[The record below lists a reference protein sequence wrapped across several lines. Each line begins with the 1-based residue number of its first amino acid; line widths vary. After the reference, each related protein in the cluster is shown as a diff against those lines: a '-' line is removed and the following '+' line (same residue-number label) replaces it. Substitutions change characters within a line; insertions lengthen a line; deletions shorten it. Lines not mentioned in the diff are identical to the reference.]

1 MRNLSGANG
10 QKGSDRMIYADNAA
24 TTRLSSAAREA
35 MLPYLD
41 SLYGNPSSLHAA
53 GREAR
58 AALETARERVA
69 SCMGAAPEEI
79 LFTSGG
85 SESDNQALITA
96 AAYGKRREG
105 HILFPPPSSITPF
118 YIR

>member
-1 MRNLSGANG
+1 
-10 QKGSDRMIYADNAA
+10 MIYADNAA

-69 SCMGAAPEEI
+69 SCMGAAPEDKNSFEEPRKVI
-79 LFTSGG
+79 PRPTEVVRRG
-85 SESDNQALITA
+85 EKITV
-96 AAYGKRREG
+96 EM
-105 HILFPPPSSITPF
+105 PPFSMLMLLCK
-118 YIR
+118 